1 MFKGYALFIIL
12 SFLLVGCEVL
22 EKENPLKDTTFTIK
36 SYNLSE
42 KERLLINKTDVS
54 QIEFFKLNGFLK
66 EEEDLQFSVEVY
78 ENGILKNELLKTN
91 GEIQRN
97 YKDSLISFGIST
109 MVEKKLHNK
118 EKILSFVHIIDK
130 IIR

>member
-1 MFKGYALFIIL
+1 M
-12 SFLLVGCEVL
+12 
-22 EKENPLKDTTFTIK
+22 
-36 SYNLSE
+36 SE

-78 ENGILKNELLKTN
+78 ENGLLKNELLKTN
-91 GEIQRN
+91 GEIQTN

-109 MVEKKLHNK
+109 IGK
-118 EKILSFVHIIDK
+118 EKSYIK
-130 IIR
+130 INSRSTFWACYN